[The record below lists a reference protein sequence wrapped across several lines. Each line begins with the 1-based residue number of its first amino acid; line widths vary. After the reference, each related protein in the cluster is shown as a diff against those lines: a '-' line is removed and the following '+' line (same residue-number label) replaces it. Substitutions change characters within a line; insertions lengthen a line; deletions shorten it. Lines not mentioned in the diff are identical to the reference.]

1 MNQQCESCKK
11 GIKERLKKEVD
22 KLENLWDERRKGK
35 NLEKVLANNAINY

>member
-22 KLENLWDERRKGK
+22 KLENLWTKE
-35 NLEKVLANNAINY
+35 EKAKSREGVSK